1 MADII
6 AVHVPHQLL
15 SEAVQKAEFRRG
27 RDWAY
32 HTGFSIRTWPNDVYG
47 EDACII
53 LKEVCLSYAG
63 KRYCIEAKIEVLTV
77 DEYFHKYVMPLA
89 INIGGNEVRILRR
102 GFCVGDVYM
111 TWDQYD
117 KIGERR

>member
-32 HTGFSIRTWPNDVYG
+32 NTGFSIRTWPNDVYG
-47 EDACII
+47 KNAYII
-53 LKEVCLSYAG
+53 LEEGCFSYAD
-63 KRYCIEAKIEVLTV
+63 KWYCIEVEAEVVTV
-77 DEYFHKYVMPLA
+77 DEYFHKYIMPST
-89 INIGGNEVRILRR
+89 IKIGDNEVRIRQH
-102 GFCVGDVYM
+102 GFYIGDVYI

>member
-1 MADII
+1 MAYMI

-15 SEAVQKAEFRRG
+15 SEAVQKAEFGRG

-32 HTGFSIRTWPNDVYG
+32 DTSFSIRTLPNDAYG

-53 LKEVCLSYAG
+53 LKEGCFSYAD
-63 KRYCIEAKIEVLTV
+63 KRYCIEAKVEVLTV
-77 DEYFHKYVMPLA
+77 DEYFHKYVMPSA
-89 INIGGNEVRILRR
+89 IKICGNEVRILRR